1 MTALLCVGVLYN
13 KVVRSM
19 PKQMVP
25 HYPEPWQLPVQRL
38 SADATRDKPK
48 L

>member
-25 HYPEPWQLPVQRL
+25 QYLELLQLPVQGL
-38 SADATRDKPK
+38 SADATCDKPK